1 MGIRVRWES
10 ASVVGHVRQKNEDA
24 WGVRALA
31 DRSDL
36 LLAVADGMGGLPGG
50 EIASRLAVEACLA
63 AFDRESSAP
72 QDPRDLLAKLIEAAR
87 ARLSGAAERDATLV
101 RMGTTL
107 TLLLL
112 REDGGWLGHLGDSRL
127 LWCRDRSIA
136 LVTQD
141 HSAAWPWVAA
151 GRMTPEQAERD
162 PLGSVLTRHLGPAI
176 PCEPDIPGQPLD
188 LRAGDRLL
196 LCTDGLG
203 KVVSMERIVALC
215 ALAIAESVEG
225 LVREALQGG
234 GPDNITV
241 VLAEVIDPPKAEIPP
256 FTFESCP
263 HRWSVSS

>member
-1 MGIRVRWES
+1 MGIRVHWES

-24 WGVRALA
+24 WGARAL
-31 DRSDL
+31 DNRHDL

-63 AFDRESSAP
+63 AFERESSAHS
-72 QDPRDLLAKLIEAAR
+72 DPRALLGQLIELAR
-87 ARLSGAAERDATLV
+87 ARLSAAAQRDASLL

-112 REDGGWLGHLGDSRL
+112 RDDGGWIGHLGDSRL
-127 LWCRDRSIA
+127 LWCRGNRIA

-162 PLGSVLTRHLGPAI
+162 PLGAVLTRHLGPAI
-176 PCEPDIPGQPLD
+176 PCEPDIPAQPLD
-188 LRAGDRLL
+188 LRKGDRLL

-203 KVVSMERIVALC
+203 KVVTMERIVS
-215 ALAIAESVEG
+215 LAARPLAEAVEG
-225 LVREALQGG
+225 LIGEALGGG

-241 VLAEVIDPPKAEIPP
+241 VLVEVIDPPEPATSPL
-256 FTFESCP
+256 TFDSCP
-263 HRWSVSS
+263 HRWSAGS